1 MHIPLLC
8 QNNGASRITIDKG
21 CFALF
26 NITKQ
31 QLILSIT
38 YT

>member
-1 MHIPLLC
+1 MHILLLC
-8 QNNGASRITIDKG
+8 KNNGASRITIDKG
-21 CFALF
+21 CFASF
-26 NITKQ
+26 SITKQ

>member
-1 MHIPLLC
+1 MHILLLC
-8 QNNGASRITIDKG
+8 QNNGASRITIDMG
-21 CFALF
+21 YFASF
-26 NITKQ
+26 SITKQ